1 TPPWRASARWRSWTA
16 RCRPCGRARAGSPQ
30 PSAPRETR
38 EALLARFRQR
48 AGAAL
53 LASYGNAIDPVL
65 ALPPERAQAL
75 TCLYLLE
82 KAAYE
87 ICYESAYRPERLP
100 VPIHG
105 LAETARAALLAAAV
119 DHDEGPAP

>member
-1 TPPWRASARWRSWTA
+1 MAEPADPA
-16 RCRPCGRARAGSPQ
+16 
-30 PSAPRETR
+30 SAPRETR

>member
-1 TPPWRASARWRSWTA
+1 VAEPADPA
-16 RCRPCGRARAGSPQ
+16 
-30 PSAPRETR
+30 SAPRETR

-53 LASYGNAIDPVL
+53 L
-65 ALPPERAQAL
+65 ERAQAL